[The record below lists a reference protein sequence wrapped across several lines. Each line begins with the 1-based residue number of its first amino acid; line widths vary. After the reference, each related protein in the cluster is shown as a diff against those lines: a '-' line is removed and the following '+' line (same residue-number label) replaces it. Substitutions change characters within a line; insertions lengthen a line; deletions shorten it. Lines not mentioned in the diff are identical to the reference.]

1 MNSNISFE
9 ITSIINNIEK
19 LDYKKY
25 WLALIEVHYWR
36 VEYII
41 DGFGIKLKIQAKTS
55 FFIIL

>member
-25 WLALIEVHYWR
+25 WLALIEEHYWR